1 MEAPAMRKDTRPV
14 LLAST
19 LPACD
24 VNYRPDEETSIVC
37 PECRTWR
44 VIAQGRIFPHPGKD
58 GTRCDASARRFAVDV
73 PYARLESEQRAA
85 LADAGRRRAARTF
98 RKPAPPVATPLHRL
112 AAA

>member
-1 MEAPAMRKDTRPV
+1 MRKDTRPV
-14 LLAST
+14 LLASA

-24 VNYRPDEETSIVC
+24 VNARPGEKTSIVC

-44 VIAQGRIFPHPGKD
+44 VVAEGRIFPHPGKD
-58 GTRCDASARRFAVDV
+58 GARCDASARRFFVDV

-85 LADAGRRRAARTF
+85 LADAGKRRAALTF
-98 RKPAPPVATPLHRL
+98 RKPAPPVPMPVHRI

>member
-1 MEAPAMRKDTRPV
+1 MRKDTRPV

-24 VNYRPDEETSIVC
+24 VNCRPGEKTSIVC

-44 VIAQGRIFPHPGKD
+44 VIAEGRIFPHPGAD
-58 GTRCDASARRFAVDV
+58 GTRCDGSARRFAVDV
-73 PYARLESEQRAA
+73 RFARLESEQRAA
-85 LADAGRRRAARTF
+85 VADANVRRSARTF
-98 RKPAPPVATPLHRL
+98 RKPAPPVPVPVCRP